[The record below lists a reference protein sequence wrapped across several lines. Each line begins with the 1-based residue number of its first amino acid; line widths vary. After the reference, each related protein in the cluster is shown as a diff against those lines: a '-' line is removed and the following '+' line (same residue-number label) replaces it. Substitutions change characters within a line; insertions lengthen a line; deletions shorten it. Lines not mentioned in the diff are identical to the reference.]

1 MYNYTE
7 LSNRLVNKSKCDKTV
22 LVFLTWWNK
31 LTFYLGNFSNCRL
44 HERGNRRHDVGDMRI
59 DRVHDL
65 RNVLMQ
71 YVHLA
76 IQLVLY
82 FLFSLHCCGNLYKR
96 RGKKKTFFIYI
107 ILITIFEDIY
117 NLKMAFIFA
126 QSQNRPMTEK
136 EAKI

>member
-1 MYNYTE
+1 
-7 LSNRLVNKSKCDKTV
+7 
-22 LVFLTWWNK
+22 
-31 LTFYLGNFSNCRL
+31 
-44 HERGNRRHDVGDMRI
+44 MRI